1 MKILLV
7 EDDAKIVEHV
17 SHALTAAGHVVEAV
31 NDGAEGL
38 SRALKGEYAALIQD
52 RMLPTLDGLSLV
64 KRLRADGNDTP
75 VLFLTTMS
83 GIDDRV
89 EGLEGGADDYLVKPF
104 AFAELL
110 ARIHALTRR
119 SDPRSGRGVPTRL
132 AAADL
137 EIDLIQRKVERKG
150 RPVELQAQEFKLLEY
165 MMRNAGR
172 VVTRTMLLENVWNLN
187 FDPRTNIV
195 ETHMSRLRSKIDRG
209 HEHELIH
216 TIRGTGY
223 ILRDDAPA

>member
-1 MKILLV
+1 M
-7 EDDAKIVEHV
+7 
-17 SHALTAAGHVVEAV
+17 G
-31 NDGAEGL
+31 
-38 SRALKGEYAALIQD
+38 Y
-52 RMLPTLDGLSLV
+52 LSLV

-110 ARIHALTRR
+110 ARVHAMTRR
-119 SDPRSGRGVPTRL
+119 GGSGRGVATRL
-132 AAADL
+132 AAGDL
-137 EIDLIQRKVERKG
+137 EIDLIQRSVTRCGKII
-150 RPVELQAQEFKLLEY
+150 ELQAQEFKLLEY
-165 MMRNAGR
+165 LMRNEGR
-172 VVTRTMLLENVWNLN
+172 IVTRKMLLENVWNLN

-209 HEHELIH
+209 HDHELIH

-223 ILRDDAPA
+223 SLREN